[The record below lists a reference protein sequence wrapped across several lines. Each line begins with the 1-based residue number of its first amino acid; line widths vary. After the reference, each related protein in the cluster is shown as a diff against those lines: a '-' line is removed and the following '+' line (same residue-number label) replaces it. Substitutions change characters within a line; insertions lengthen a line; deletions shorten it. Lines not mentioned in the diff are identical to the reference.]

1 MLWFIWSNKLKEQK
15 KEISDTYVANKYE
28 KEKQKRRM
36 LMFGI
41 QLKKISKGTGD
52 NFIPLSLFI
61 FVSNST

>member
-1 MLWFIWSNKLKEQK
+1 
-15 KEISDTYVANKYE
+15 
-28 KEKQKRRM
+28 M

-52 NFIPLSLFI
+52 NFIPLSVFI